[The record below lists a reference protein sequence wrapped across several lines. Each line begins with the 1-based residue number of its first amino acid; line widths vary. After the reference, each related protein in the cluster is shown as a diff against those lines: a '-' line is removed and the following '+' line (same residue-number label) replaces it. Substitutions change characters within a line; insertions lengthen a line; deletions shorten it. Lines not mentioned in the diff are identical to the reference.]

1 MPLGNVIVRK
11 STAPR
16 FECKPIEKAAG
27 DNAADVARLRRLA
40 TQLKPEIATAFLQA
54 VEQLRDKID
63 LKELVDLLAQG
74 RTQEAIAR
82 VQSAVTQGGWQQ
94 LANTVSRGALEAALT
109 GMRTAVADVPFT
121 QLETVFSVTN
131 PKTVGFLNQ
140 YEMQL
145 IRQLADDSLS
155 SVRRAILDG
164 VSAGR
169 NPLDVARDV
178 RRFIGLTDTQTQA
191 VQNFRRLLENQDRDV
206 LARALRDKR
215 FDPTVRAWLDGDLDL
230 KPEQVDRMVD
240 RYTDRYLKYRS
251 ETIARTEAIRATQV
265 GNHQIWQQAVDS
277 GQFQAMEV
285 RRSWIYT
292 HDGRARDAHIAIP
305 SMNPDG
311 VGLNEPF
318 QTPLGPLMYPGDPAG
333 VAANTINCRC
343 AVIYRYVPLAGRGYS
358 VGGGS

>member
-1 MPLGNVIVRK
+1 MPLGTVIVRK
-11 STAPR
+11 AAPSR
-16 FECKPIEKAAG
+16 FECKPVEKAAG
-27 DNAADVARLRRLA
+27 GSAADAARLRRLT
-40 TQLKPEIATAFLQA
+40 TQLKPEIAEAFLQA
-54 VEQLRDKID
+54 VDQLRDKVDI
-63 LKELVDLLAQG
+63 KELADLLAQG
-74 RTQEAIAR
+74 RTQEAIAK
-82 VQSAVTQGGWQQ
+82 VQAAVTQGGWQQ
-94 LANTVSRGALEAALT
+94 LANTVSRGALEAALA

-131 PKTVGFLNQ
+131 PKTIGFLNQ
-140 YEMQL
+140 YEMRL
-145 IRQLADDSLS
+145 IRQLSEDSLS

-178 RRFIGLTDTQTQA
+178 RRFIGLTDSQTQA
-191 VQNFRRLLENQDRDV
+191 VQNFRRLLENQDRTV

-230 KPEQVDRMVD
+230 KPEQIDKMVD
-240 RYTDRYLKYRS
+240 RYTDRYVKYRS
-251 ETIARTEAIRATQV
+251 ETISRTEAIRATQV
-265 GNHQIWQQAVDS
+265 GNHQVWQQAVDS
-277 GQFQAMEV
+277 GQFQAAEV

-292 HDGRARDAHIAIP
+292 HDGKARDAHVAIP

-318 QTPLGPLMYPGDPAG
+318 ATPLGPLLYPGDPAG
-333 VAANTINCRC
+333 TAANVINCRC

-358 VGGGS
+358 VGEDS